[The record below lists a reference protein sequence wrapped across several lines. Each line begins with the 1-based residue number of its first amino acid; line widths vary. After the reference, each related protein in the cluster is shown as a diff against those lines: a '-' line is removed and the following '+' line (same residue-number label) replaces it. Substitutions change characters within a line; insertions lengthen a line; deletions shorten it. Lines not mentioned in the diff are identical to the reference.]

1 MGTTNNVAGSDK
13 GLFVAGQ
20 QADAAA
26 LGDIITTDASGKSVP
41 AWDATFLQS
50 LDGVILVTAHDSVT
64 LNARIA
70 DINTIFG
77 QTITVV
83 ETFQANVRPGKE
95 KGHEQYVIELIV
107 SSRYRY
113 SPH

>member
-50 LDGVILVTAHDSVT
+50 LDGVILVTANDSVN

-70 DINTIFG
+70 DVTTIFK
-77 QTITVV
+77 QTITIV
-83 ETFQANVRPGKE
+83 ETFKGKVRPGKE
-95 KGHEQYVIELIV
+95 KGHEQYVITLII
-107 SSRYRY
+107 SFLL
-113 SPH
+113 